1 MNGEE
6 ILYQVAQNVYRGN
19 TISAADKILG
29 DFRKGL
35 LKFAS
40 LEAAVLG
47 SNGESDRGSFDDSG
61 SADNS
66 ARDSVGKTESSK
78 VFHSLDIGKGDYD
91 GW

>member
-40 LEAAVLG
+40 LEAADLV
-47 SNGESDRGSFDDSG
+47 SNEESDREGSDNSG

-66 ARDSVGKTESSK
+66 ARDRVGKTESSK
-78 VFHSLDIGKGDYD
+78 VFHSLDIGKGSYE